1 MVKRRL
7 TRKFFSSVV
16 SKWERQNNK
25 GVLEIIDIDNFKI
38 HRIAEIIALGNA
50 TKDYRDEMDNAY
62 LIIDDYLEDGGDLI
76 ELYLDLLDEFD
87 RQFKIFRKAGV
98 SVDDIRKEIEKELN
112 DTKKEVV
119 EAIKN
124 ERELELDDG
133 DVEEEEELQDE
144 E

>member
-1 MVKRRL
+1 M
-7 TRKFFSSVV
+7 
-16 SKWERQNNK
+16 N
-25 GVLEIIDIDNFKI
+25 
-38 HRIAEIIALGNA
+38 
-50 TKDYRDEMDNAY
+50 NAY

-124 ERELELDDG
+124 ERELELDDE

-144 E
+144 VIWT